1 LGAYCSNFKIYH
13 SDLSAVQLGWRVVV
27 KLQIANEHT
36 PKNANEISVLAEL
49 AKRLFTVRDAIT
61 RDCH

>member
-1 LGAYCSNFKIYH
+1 
-13 SDLSAVQLGWRVVV
+13 LSAVQLGWRVVV
-27 KLQIANEHT
+27 KLQIANAHT
-36 PKNANEISVLAEL
+36 PKDANEISLLAEL